1 MCGHFI
7 ILEVKY
13 VPSIKILEEKKDIV
27 KQLADKMQ
35 NSIAGVFVDY
45 SGITVEDDTKLRRDL
60 RDAGVEYS
68 VVKNTLTRFA
78 ANTIGFEA
86 LDQHLHG
93 TTALAVST
101 NDDVISAAKI
111 LCEYAKSN
119 ENFTIKIGF
128 LEGKIIE
135 ASEVKSLASLPSKEQ
150 LIGQVLYGFNFPITG
165 LAIALNAIKEKKEAE
180 ANTPAAPVETK
191 AKEEIKEE
199 VEAPQ
204 VAETVSQEE
213 NASVDSTDATE

>member
-1 MCGHFI
+1 M
-7 ILEVKY
+7 
-13 VPSIKILEEKKDIV
+13 PSIKILEEKKDIV

-35 NSIAGVFVDY
+35 NSVAGVFVDY
-45 SGITVEDDTKLRRDL
+45 SGITVEDDTKLRREL

-86 LDQHLHG
+86 LDEHLHG

-111 LCEYAKSN
+111 LYDYSKGN
-119 ENFTIKIGF
+119 ENFKIKIGF
-128 LEGKIIE
+128 LEGKIID

-165 LAIALNAIKEKKEAE
+165 LAIALNAIKEKKEAGD
-180 ANTPAAPVETK
+180 NSPVAPVEV
-191 AKEEIKEE
+191 KEE
-199 VEAPQ
+199 VTTPEVE
-204 VAETVSQEE
+204 VATPEMDSKEE

>member
-1 MCGHFI
+1 M
-7 ILEVKY
+7 
-13 VPSIKILEEKKDIV
+13 PSIKILEEKKDIV

-35 NSIAGVFVDY
+35 NSVAGVFVDY
-45 SGITVEDDTKLRRDL
+45 SGITVEDDTKLRREL

-86 LDQHLHG
+86 LDEHLHG

-128 LEGKIIE
+128 LEGKIID
-135 ASEVKSLASLPSKEQ
+135 ASEVKSLAALPSKEQ

-180 ANTPAAPVETK
+180 ENSPATPVETK
-191 AKEEIKEE
+191 VEVKEE
-199 VEAPQ
+199 VSASQAP
-204 VAETVSQEE
+204 ATETISQEE

>member
-1 MCGHFI
+1 M
-7 ILEVKY
+7 
-13 VPSIKILEEKKDIV
+13 PSIKILEEKKDIV

-180 ANTPAAPVETK
+180 SNTPAAPVETK